1 MNQIGGIIVIAF
13 VIVVVG
19 FLIGTDSNEQIPL
32 NATEV
37 ANEMCQN
44 LDGVKSLKLRT
55 DCVKSGKACTAV
67 LVSNLTIVCNRHNAE
82 ISTSIR
88 WQVAR

>member
-1 MNQIGGIIVIAF
+1 MNQIGGIIVIVF
-13 VIVVVG
+13 GVVVVG
-19 FLIGTDSNEQIPL
+19 VLIGTDTNQQIPL

-55 DCVKSGKACTAV
+55 DCVKSGKACTDV
-67 LVSNLTIVCNRHNAE
+67 LVSNLAIVCNRHDAE